1 MRYQAVGVIFALML
15 AVACTAGCSGGS
27 GEEKVEV
34 TIREEQTQLG
44 TWQEELE
51 QDTTDQAV
59 LSESI
64 RGMSVQKDGE
74 EVFAVSYEPR
84 DYKESYDYWS
94 ISIPYHSMPSVNTEA
109 RSDSSSRSL

>member
-15 AVACTAGCSGGS
+15 AAVCTAGCSGGS

-74 EVFAVSYEPR
+74 EDGQGHYYVAIDGNFR
-84 DYKESYDYWS
+84 CWS
-94 ISIPYHSMPSVNTEA
+94 AWTV
-109 RSDSSSRSL
+109 